1 MMYDFFSSY
10 KSIMGGLA
18 IKSCGYGLTYG
29 PCGVLA
35 FLKKKECSIFIII
48 FCYRMHFVLV
58 E

>member
-1 MMYDFFSSY
+1 MIFFSSY

-35 FLKKKECSIFIII
+35 FFYKKKNVPFLLL
-48 FCYRMHFVLV
+48 FFVIGCILFW
-58 E
+58 